1 MSFFALQKNMK
12 KIKEITSGETFS
24 VRHPVL
30 REGKPIESC
39 AFEGDNLSSTKHF
52 GLFVDENLTAV
63 VSVYQNNSSIFKN
76 QNQFQIRGMAV
87 LKDFQKKGFG
97 EELVLCCED
106 YIKSKNGE
114 LIWFNARE
122 NAVPFYKKLGYEVF
136 GEQFEIENVG
146 IHYIMKKEMA

>member
-1 MSFFALQKNMK
+1 MK
-12 KIKEITSGETFS
+12 KIREITSEETFS

-52 GLFVDENLTAV
+52 GFFVDENLTAV
-63 VSVYQNNSSIFKN
+63 VSVFQNNSSIFKN

-97 EELVLCCED
+97 EELVLWCEE
-106 YIKSKNGE
+106 YIKSKNGS

-122 NAVPFYKKLGYEVF
+122 NAVPFYKKLGYDII
-136 GEQFEIENVG
+136 GNQFEIENVG